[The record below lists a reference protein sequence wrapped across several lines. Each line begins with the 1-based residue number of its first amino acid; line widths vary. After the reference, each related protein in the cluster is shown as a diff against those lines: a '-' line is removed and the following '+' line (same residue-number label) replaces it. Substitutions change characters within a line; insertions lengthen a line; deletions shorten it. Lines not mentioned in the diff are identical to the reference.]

1 MKPSLIFS
9 QYVWLVNTLRRYG
22 RMTLEEI
29 NDKWQDDEVAD
40 GNPLSRSTF
49 NRHRDA
55 VLDMFGVIIEC
66 DTQDGY
72 RYYID
77 NPEVLDDDTLE
88 RWMLNSLT
96 VGSVLAD
103 SQSIHD
109 RILLENVP
117 AGEEHLQTLIQAIKT
132 GHKVE
137 ICYARFGHSGYNI
150 YVAPYALKLWHQRW
164 YLLSSNGKYLITY
177 SLDRMRSVN
186 VLDKTFK
193 LPEGFSAETYF
204 SEFYGVLTDMEVPL
218 KHIRVR
224 AYGQTPNYMRTL
236 PFHSSQ
242 KEVET
247 TDNYSDFTFDIR
259 PTYDFLNA
267 LSSGGPDLEILEP
280 KELRKEMKE
289 WLQSSLDKYK
299 DE

>member
-1 MKPSLIFS
+1 MKPSLIFA

-22 RMTLEEI
+22 RMTLEEL
-29 NDKWQDDEVAD
+29 NEKWQDDDVAD

-49 NRHRDA
+49 NRHREA
-55 VLDMFGVIIEC
+55 VLYMFGVIIEC
-66 DTQDGY
+66 DAQDGY

-77 NPEVLDDDTLE
+77 NPEVLEDDTLE

-103 SQSIHD
+103 SQSIHN
-109 RILLENVP
+109 RILLESVP
-117 AGEEHLQTLIQAIKT
+117 AGEEHLQTLIKSIKT
-132 GHKVE
+132 SHKVE

-164 YLLSSNGKYLITY
+164 YLLLSTGKYLCTY
-177 SLDRMRSVN
+177 SLDRMRSVKI
-186 VLDKTFK
+186 LDQTFK
-193 LPEGFSAETYF
+193 LPEGFSPEEYF
-204 SEFYGVLTDMEVPL
+204 NEFYGVLTDSDVPL
-218 KHIRVR
+218 QHIRVR

-236 PFHSSQ
+236 PYHWSQ

-247 TDNYSDFTFDIR
+247 TDNYADFTFDIR
-259 PTYDFLNA
+259 PTYDFVAA
-267 LSSGGPDLEILEP
+267 LGASGPGLEVLEP
-280 KELRKEMKE
+280 PGLRKELKE
-289 WLQSSLDKYK
+289 WLLSSLDMYK

>member
-29 NDKWQDDEVAD
+29 NEKWQDDEVAD

-55 VLDMFGVIIEC
+55 VLDMFGVVIEC

-72 RYYID
+72 RYYIY
-77 NPEVLDDDTLE
+77 NPEVLEDDTLE

-96 VGSVLAD
+96 VGTVLAD

-117 AGEEHLQTLIQAIKT
+117 AGEEHLRTLIQAIKSN
-132 GHKVE
+132 HVVE
-137 ICYARFGHSGYNI
+137 ISYARFGQGGYSI
-150 YVAPYALKLWHQRW
+150 QVAPYALKLWHQRW
-164 YLLSSNGKYLITY
+164 YLLCSNEKYLITY
-177 SLDRMRSVN
+177 SLDRMRSVKI
-186 VLDKTFK
+186 LDKIFK
-193 LPEGFSAETYF
+193 LPDDFSAEAYF
-204 SEFYGVLTDMEVPL
+204 SDFYGVYTDREVPME
-218 KHIRVR
+218 HIRVR
-224 AYGQTPNYMRTL
+224 AYGKTPDYMRTL
-236 PFHSSQ
+236 PFHASQ

-247 TDNYSDFTFDIR
+247 SEEYAEFTFDIR
-259 PTYDFLNA
+259 PTYDFFNA
-267 LSSGGPDLEILEP
+267 LASAGPDLEILEP
-280 KELRKEMKE
+280 QDMRDEMKD
-289 WLQSSLDKYK
+289 WLMATLDNYK
-299 DE
+299 DA

>member
-22 RMTLEEI
+22 RLTLEEL
-29 NDKWQDDEVAD
+29 NEKWQDDDVAD

-49 NRHRDA
+49 NRHREA
-55 VLDMFGVIIEC
+55 VLYMFGVIIEC

-77 NPEVLDDDTLE
+77 NPEVLENDTLE
-88 RWMLNSLT
+88 RWMLNTLT

-117 AGEEHLQTLIQAIKT
+117 AGEEYLQTLIKAIKT

-150 YVAPYALKLWHQRW
+150 CVAPYALKLWHQRW
-164 YLLSSNGKYLITY
+164 YLLSSDGRYLITY
-177 SLDRMRSVN
+177 SLDRMRSVKL
-186 VLDKTFK
+186 LDQTFK
-193 LPEGFSAETYF
+193 LPENFSAAAYF
-204 SEFYGVLTDMEVPL
+204 SEFYGVLTDTDVPL
-218 KHIRVR
+218 QHIRVR
-224 AYGQTPNYMRTL
+224 AYGRTPDYMRTL
-236 PFHSSQ
+236 PYHSSQ
-242 KEVET
+242 KEIET
-247 TDNYSDFTFDIR
+247 TDDYADFTFDIR

-267 LSSGGPDLEILEP
+267 LASVGPGIEIIEP
-280 KELRKEMKE
+280 VALRNQMKE
-289 WLQSSLDKYK
+289 WLKASLDLYK